1 MKRYAISLLIIL
13 LPGLLAGPCLAD
25 STPWQAVWG
34 SETATEKIT
43 MTGRVN
49 VMTVNDGR
57 SLSATAAV
65 TAARGKIRFDYQTFR
80 RRWSLI
86 DDGTHLIQ
94 LHPDRKTAL
103 LLARPTLAVDRT
115 LAERN
120 YLAREAGEETVAGRR
135 ARIIEIAPREGGP
148 PVYRLWLDR
157 ETRFALKRERHN
169 VEGRLTSGTEYTAVQ
184 FGPAVSPGVFA
195 VPQGWVTKQP
205 VDREAKL
212 SLSQLGA
219 RLGFAIRSPKY
230 LPPGYVLLGG
240 YEQEWGRHRLRMAE
254 LRYTDGLRVLSIFQ
268 RERMGDEGMG
278 RHGGGGREHGRGRG
292 DRDRDRDRDRG
303 RGGGLGFGPPGRE
316 EMTLVDRGTEKALRY
331 FGRTAAVMVVG
342 DLTAEEIVR
351 IAKSVD

>member
-1 MKRYAISLLIIL
+1 MKPYAISLFL
-13 LPGLLAGPCLAD
+13 LLLVFARPCLAD
-25 STPWQAVWG
+25 TTPWQAVWD

-43 MTGRVN
+43 MSGRAN

-94 LHPDRKTAL
+94 LHPDRKTARL
-103 LLARPTLAVDRT
+103 LERPTLAVDRT

-120 YLAREAGEETVAGRR
+120 YLAREAGEETAAGRP
-135 ARIIEIAPREGGP
+135 ARIIEIAPRDGGP

-157 ETRFALKRERHN
+157 ETRFALKRERYN
-169 VEGRLTSGTEYTAVQ
+169 VEGRLTSGTEYAEVK
-184 FGPAVSPGVFA
+184 FGPAVAPEVFA
-195 VPQGWVTKQP
+195 VPQGWVTRQP

-219 RLGFAIRSPKY
+219 RLGFAIRSPNY
-230 LPPGYVLLGG
+230 VPPGYVLLGG
-240 YEQEWGRHRLRMAE
+240 YEQEWGRRRLRMAE

-268 RERMGDEGMG
+268 RERMGGEGMG
-278 RHGGGGREHGRGRG
+278 RHGGRGRGHGRGRG
-292 DRDRDRDRDRG
+292 GEYRDRG
-303 RGGGLGFGPPGRE
+303 RGGGFGFGPPGRE
-316 EMTLVDRGTEKALRY
+316 EMTLIDRGTEKALRY
-331 FGRTAAVMVVG
+331 FGRETVVVVVG

-351 IAKSVD
+351 IAKSIG

>member
-1 MKRYAISLLIIL
+1 MRPYAISLFL
-13 LPGLLAGPCLAD
+13 LSLVFAGPCLAD

-34 SETATEKIT
+34 SETATDKIT
-43 MTGRVN
+43 MTGSAN

-65 TAARGKIRFDYQTFR
+65 TAARGKIRFDYQASK

-103 LLARPTLAVDRT
+103 LLERPTLAVDRT

-120 YLAREAGEETVAGRR
+120 YLAREEGEETVAGRR

-184 FGPAVSPGVFA
+184 FGPAIAPEVFA
-195 VPQGWVTKQP
+195 VPQGWVTRQP
-205 VDREAKL
+205 VDKEAKL

-219 RLGFAIRSPKY
+219 RLGFAVRSPKY
-230 LPPGYVLLGG
+230 IPPGYVLLGG

-278 RHGGGGREHGRGRG
+278 RHGARGRG
-292 DRDRDRDRDRG
+292 QGRGEGDRG
-303 RGGGLGFGPPGRE
+303 RGGGLGLGPPGRE
-316 EMTLVDRGTEKALRY
+316 KMTLVDRGTEKALRY
-331 FGRTAAVMVVG
+331 FGRSAAVVVVG

>member
-1 MKRYAISLLIIL
+1 MKSYAISFVLLSIVF
-13 LPGLLAGPCLAD
+13 AGPGLAD

-34 SETATEKIT
+34 SETATDKIT
-43 MTGRVN
+43 MTGRAN

-65 TAARGKIRFDYQTFR
+65 TAARGKIRFDYQASK

-120 YLAREAGEETVAGRR
+120 YLARETAEEIVAGRR

-169 VEGRLTSGTEYTAVQ
+169 VDGRLTSGTEYTAVQ
-184 FGPAVSPGVFA
+184 FGPAIAPEVFA

-230 LPPGYVLLGG
+230 VPPGYVLLGG

-268 RERMGDEGMG
+268 RERTGDEGSG
-278 RHGGGGREHGRGRG
+278 RHGGRGRQHGRDRG
-292 DRDRDRDRDRG
+292 EDDRDRG

-331 FGRTAAVMVVG
+331 FSRDTAVVVVG